1 MINNYLQIHKKGENY
16 IRMKKTRLS
25 LFLLL
30 SVILLSCKGNEVKP
44 SEIKGQRI
52 AIDEKIEPDAEIE
65 EFVAPFKEHLNKTL
79 DSTLAYN
86 PNDMVK
92 SDGDLNTAIGNLMAD
107 LVIEQANPIFKS
119 RTGNEID
126 MVLLNHGGIRAGLNK
141 GNISTR
147 SAYALMPF
155 ENEIVVA
162 ELSGEKIKEMLTYLE
177 RAKTAHPV
185 SGIQIEMDQDY
196 KVSSAKINGEDF
208 DEDKTYF
215 VATSDY
221 LQQGGDNMNFFKD
234 PIQLYKVDYKLRNA
248 IIDYFKKVDTLTVEK
263 DNRFIRK

>member
-1 MINNYLQIHKKGENY
+1 MNKI
-16 IRMKKTRLS
+16 RLS

-30 SVILLSCKGNEVKP
+30 SLILLNCKGNQVETA
-44 SEIKGQRI
+44 EIKGKRI
-52 AIDEKIEPDAEIE
+52 AIDENIEADPEIE
-65 EFVAPFKEHLNKTL
+65 EFVAPYKEHLNKTL

-86 PNDMVK
+86 PKDMVK

-107 LVIEQANPIFKS
+107 IVMEQVNPIFKS
-119 RTGNEID
+119 RAGNEID
-126 MVLLNHGGIRAGLNK
+126 MVLLNHGGIRSGLNK

-162 ELSGEKIKEMLTYLE
+162 ELSGEKIKEMLSYLE

-185 SGIQIEMDQDY
+185 SGIQIEMDQNY
-196 KVSSAKINGEDF
+196 KVIRAEINGEEI
-208 DEDKTYF
+208 DENKSYF

-221 LQQGGDNMNFFKD
+221 LQQGGDNMNFFKA
-234 PIQLYKVDYKLRNA
+234 PINLYKVDYKLRNA
-248 IIDYFKKVDTLTVEK
+248 IIDYFKKADTLKVEK

>member
-1 MINNYLQIHKKGENY
+1 
-16 IRMKKTRLS
+16 MKELRLS
-25 LFLLL
+25 IYLLL
-30 SVILLSCKGNEVKP
+30 AIIVLSCKGNSIKTA
-44 SEIKGQRI
+44 EIKGQRI
-52 AIDEKIEPDAEIE
+52 AIDEKIETNAELE
-65 EFVAPFKEHLNKTL
+65 EFIQPFKQHLNKTL

-86 PNDMVK
+86 PGAMVK

-107 LVIEQANPIFKS
+107 VVMEQAGPVFKS

-126 MVLLNHGGIRAGLNK
+126 IVLLNHGGIRSGLNK

-196 KVSSAKINGEDF
+196 KVTNAKIKGEEI

-221 LQQGGDNMNFFKD
+221 LQQGGDNMSFFKD
-234 PIQLYKVDYKLRNA
+234 PIELYKVDYKLRNA
-248 IIDYFKKVDTLTVEK
+248 IIDYFKKVDTLKVDK